1 MKNLINQQKV
11 IGLIRQTKNIMNVNP
26 KILVIQTAFLGDVI
40 LTLPVVQ
47 NIKQFIEGAEVD
59 FMCIPETAEVLKNNA
74 FIRELFVYDKRGK
87 GKISGL
93 FEIISKVREKN
104 YDIIICPHR
113 SLRSALITHLS
124 GAKLRIGFDKNS
136 LSNLLTNRV
145 VYNREFHEIER
156 NLDLVRAIP
165 QIRFNEENKRLRPE
179 LFPSEEDRK
188 YVDQL
193 FFTLHS
199 NHSTHSTISFAPC
212 SKWLTKQLPE
222 NKSVEIIEGL
232 ISRRFNVILIGGG
245 YDAAYCS
252 KLEKKISSQNLLN
265 FCGKLT
271 PLQSKTAVENS
282 RCLISADSA
291 AAHIGASAGTP
302 IIQIYGSTVPAF
314 GFYPLTSRNVIIE
327 NSFLTCRPCTNHG
340 RETCPL
346 KHFKCMEELEVKKIL
361 EAVEKLVKNN
371 SS

>member
-1 MKNLINQQKV
+1 
-11 IGLIRQTKNIMNVNP
+11 MNANP
-26 KILVIQTAFLGDVI
+26 KILIIQTAFLGDVI

-47 NIKQFIEGAEVD
+47 NIKQFIHGAEVD
-59 FMCIPETAEVLKNNA
+59 FMCIPQTAEVLKNNP
-74 FIRELFVYDKRGK
+74 FIRELLVYDKRGK

-93 FEIISKVREKN
+93 FRIISLVREKN

-113 SLRSALITHLS
+113 SLRSALITHFS
-124 GAKLRIGFDKNS
+124 GAKLRIGFDKNT
-136 LSNLLTNRV
+136 LSNLLTSRV
-145 VYNREFHEIER
+145 VYKREFHEIER

-165 QIRFNEENKRLRPE
+165 QIKFDEENKLLKPE

-199 NHSTHSTISFAPC
+199 NHSTHSIVSFAPC
-212 SKWLTKQLPE
+212 SKWFTKQLPE

-232 ISRRFNVILIGGG
+232 ISRGFKLILIGGG
-245 YDAAYCS
+245 DDGAYCS
-252 KLEKKISSQNLLN
+252 KLEKKVSSQSLLN
-265 FCGKLT
+265 LCGKLT
-271 PLQSKTAVENS
+271 SLQSKTAVKNS

-327 NSFLTCRPCTNHG
+327 NNSLTCRPCTNHG
-340 RETCPL
+340 RKTCPL
-346 KHFKCMEELEVKKIL
+346 KHFLCMEGLDVKKII
-361 EAVEKLVKNN
+361 EAVENLITNG
-371 SS
+371 